1 MFSLLKPTFSLQ
13 YFPYTLS
20 FILHQ
25 ILNALLPCFYIY
37 APITSAK
44 YLVLYIVGAKA
55 LDQ

>member
-1 MFSLLKPTFSLQ
+1 MFSLLKPTFSLR
-13 YFPYTLS
+13 YSPYTLS

-25 ILNALLPCFYIY
+25 IPNALLPSFIY
-37 APITSAK
+37 ALITSAD

>member
-13 YFPYTLS
+13 YTPYTFS
-20 FILHQ
+20 FILRR
-25 ILNALLPCFYIY
+25 IPNALLPCFSFTLI
-37 APITSAK
+37 ISAD